1 MGTMME
7 TAVPMMGAP
16 AMQEVGGFGAQAL
29 PAMSAM
35 PAMQM
40 AAPAA
45 SAMPMMGAPVMQGFG
60 GFGTQALPAMGGGG
74 FGTQALPGIL
84 RKDGGRTQTTHDNPI
99 FVCHSSDENLY
110 LNNTSSGK
118 LFIGLSPFF
127 CHAVTLQCAM

>member
-1 MGTMME
+1 MGMVETVQMVPTATPTMVE

-16 AMQEVGGFGAQAL
+16 A
-29 PAMSAM
+29 
-35 PAMQM
+35 
-40 AAPAA
+40 A
-45 SAMPMMGAPVMQGFG
+45 SAMQMMGAPVMQEFG

-118 LFIGLSPFF
+118 LFIGLSHFF

>member
-1 MGTMME
+1 MMQASAP
-7 TAVPMMGAP
+7 TAI
-16 AMQEVGGFGAQAL
+16 
-29 PAMSAM
+29 SAM
-35 PAMQM
+35 PAMPWG
-40 AAPAA
+40 APAV
-45 SAMPMMGAPVMQGFG
+45 SAMQGIG

-84 RKDGGRTQTTHDNPI
+84 LKDGGRTQTTHDNPI